1 MTRHP
6 VSRRVHRQEV
16 EADDVF
22 VERVLE
28 TSAWASTHARSLII
42 GAAVVAVL
50 LVSVLWIRSSRA
62 ADRAAAA
69 TELTTLRQTVQAG
82 NPAVAIRDLQSF
94 LDRFGGTPAA
104 AEARLMLARAHLQ
117 AGQGQEAIDVIE
129 PQARDLGEPLGPPA
143 AFLLG
148 SAYESLTRWDDAEQT
163 YLRVA
168 DSAPFDFQKIQA
180 LENAARIRVERG
192 QPSGAVELYDRLLGM
207 LPATSPERSV
217 YEMRKAE
224 AGALANRPASS

>member
-6 VSRRVHRQEV
+6 VSRRVHRQETQP
-16 EADDVF
+16 DDVF

-28 TSAWASTHARSLII
+28 TSAWASTHARLLII

-62 ADRAAAA
+62 ADRAASA

-94 LDRFGGTPAA
+94 LDRFGGTPAGT
-104 AEARLMLARAHLQ
+104 EARLLLARAHLQ
-117 AGQGQEAIDVIE
+117 AGQGQEAIDAVE
-129 PQARDLGEPLGPPA
+129 TQARDLTEPLGTPA

-163 YLRVA
+163 YLRIA
-168 DSAPFDFQKIQA
+168 DAAPFDFQKIQA
-180 LENAARIRVERG
+180 LENAARIRIERG
-192 QPSGAVELYDRLLGM
+192 EPAGAVELYERLIGL
-207 LPATSPERSV
+207 LPVTSPERSV

-224 AGALANRPASS
+224 AAALASRPAAS